1 MHKYLLFIQ
10 INIQYA
16 LTDGREKIFFAVI
29 SVDDINVIGAGLK
42 YIFDCTEILS
52 LICNNIQSDQI
63 DDKIFILFSALLHS
77 RAKQGYLFFRY
88 FLYVVYVIIAFKF

>member
-63 DDKIFILFSALLHS
+63 DDKIFILFSLYCILA
-77 RAKQGYLFFRY
+77 RNKDIFFSV
-88 FLYVVYVIIAFKF
+88 FFYVVYVIIAFKF